1 MHEQD
6 INKPWLPV
14 LPLLTAGL
22 LLAASPLASAADGAE
37 TEARVEYK
45 TMLEEAERARR
56 EAQSAR
62 AEATRAAEM
71 AREAALAERQD
82 KRLQEEELARV
93 REELSRAHREL
104 REATREVARAHRD
117 LARNEARVNV
127 EYINLGDRPVIGV
140 LLGESTEDGIR
151 LAGVSPDGP
160 AERAG
165 LVQGDILA
173 SVAGHDLTER
183 SPATRDV
190 LTRSIAEAREGE
202 ELAVQ
207 VVRDGQLIDFFVK
220 PERREPGSWQSV
232 ISIPSPPDVPGVPP
246 VPGAP
251 SAPSA
256 HHSITVERIVVPEID
271 VEALNEQ
278 VQEITRRVQENSF
291 VFVGPDGE
299 KQEFHFS
306 GEGGFDFDFPHENVF
321 GFALPHMTGL
331 ELASINEGLGAYF
344 KTDRGVLVLKARED
358 NAWGLEA
365 GDVLL
370 QIGEREVNTPSDVM
384 RALREMNPG
393 VEAEFKIKRD
403 RRDKTLTVAV
413 PERQLGFMLHDR
425 G

>member
-1 MHEQD
+1 MHDYD
-6 INKPWLPV
+6 INKPWTPV

-22 LLAASPLASAADGAE
+22 LLATSPLLSAADDGAE
-37 TEARVEYK
+37 TVRQVEYK

-71 AREAALAERQD
+71 AREAARSER
-82 KRLQEEELARV
+82 REMHLQEDELARV
-93 REELSRAHREL
+93 RDELSRAHSEL

-117 LARNEARVNV
+117 LARNEAQVNAR
-127 EYINLGDRPVIGV
+127 YINLGDRPVIGV

-165 LVQGDILA
+165 LIQGDILA
-173 SVAGHDLTER
+173 SIAGHDLTEKTPGSR
-183 SPATRDV
+183 EV
-190 LTRSIAEAREGE
+190 LTRTIAEASEGE

-207 VVRDGQLIDFFVK
+207 VIRDGQLIDFFVK

-232 ISIPSPPDVPGVPP
+232 ISIPTPPTAPGDPL
-246 VPGAP
+246 AP
-251 SAPSA
+251 SAPHA
-256 HHSITVERIVVPEID
+256 ITVERIVVPEID
-271 VEALNEQ
+271 VEALDEQ
-278 VQEITRRVQENSF
+278 IQAITRRVQENSW

-306 GEGGFDFDFPHENVF
+306 GEGGFDFDFTNENVF

-344 KTDRGVLVLKARED
+344 KTDRGVLVLRAREG
-358 NAWGLEA
+358 NAYGLES

-384 RALREMNPG
+384 RALREIEPG
-393 VEAEFKIKRD
+393 AEAEFVIKRD
-403 RRDKTLTVAV
+403 RRDKTLTVSV
-413 PERQLGFMLHDR
+413 PERRLGFMLHDR